1 LRNHGSQSQSDKLS
15 EYSSNFTTFICLKT
29 YFCHLLGLFHNMN
42 EEKSHS
48 IMLQPKILSRFTI
61 GNYNISAEQKIS
73 FNNENKIIIK
83 DVLTQRDLVSK

>member
-1 LRNHGSQSQSDKLS
+1 
-15 EYSSNFTTFICLKT
+15 
-29 YFCHLLGLFHNMN
+29 MN

-73 FNNENKIIIK
+73 FINENKIIIK
-83 DVLTQRDLVSK
+83 DVLTPQDLVSK